1 MSKIVNGGIPKNGI
15 EPLTCQLY
23 YRALL
28 TALPLNYLDL
38 TGIGR
43 LAIVLFV
50 PCPALCGS

>member
-1 MSKIVNGGIPKNGI
+1 MSKIVNGGIPRNEI

-28 TALPLNYLDL
+28 TALPLSYLDL